1 MYINLNLLLEI
12 YIVIVLSLNI
22 SKCWQ
27 YTYFFMRNITL
38 EYIKYILYM
47 HVCTYVYVCVSL
59 YIMHVCIYIMKYFFT
74 YFKLNIY
81 YS

>member
-1 MYINLNLLLEI
+1 MYINLNLPLEI

-47 HVCTYVYVCVSL
+47 HVCTYVCLSILCMYV
-59 YIMHVCIYIMKYFFT
+59 YIYNEILFYLFQA
-74 YFKLNIY
+74 
-81 YS
+81 